1 MLQTVGKVPVS
12 SIFDSAS
19 SLLSWA
25 SSSAI
30 SNVDIYVIHSPKTLS
45 QSTVKIFWRLQAT
58 IILELRRRRELAML
72 AVIVHPSCDNSTF
85 KQFIRTLNDDKW
97 RLSECNSHLSAFGDS
112 INDDVRVL
120 FGVHRCTA
128 PTVEPLSLIT
138 PPHIQC
144 RPISDFIHDKFQHS
158 SYAISFAK
166 DSINFVDDTSRF
178 TAVLPKSPSIPTSAQ
193 TSRRLYDLVLKSDTT
208 NIVSGCGVF
217 DTNHLFPPLSRPCDN
232 IFGRTFGIEF
242 DFQSERFIRP
252 ISPFEFARGFGFS
265 DELTMQLSH
274 STHLHLLHGGIP
286 KATSHHIFDCIY
298 ARLIALRNTSFEVI
312 DNDNPPS
319 AAPAAF
325 AQSLFNGAIGARL
338 PSSDQWADACRRDS
352 EMNTVLSIVSNPS
365 LAVKAYL
372 SKVHHVYRKPL
383 RLSMIKLEDG
393 MLVLYEPLA
402 GSSECAKLRLVPT
415 SLRNIVFIA
424 FHSNPVG
431 GHFNA
436 YRTFTRIRLRFH
448 WPGMYGYV
456 TNMCSK
462 CVGCNLSNANVRRSS
477 ELVYNFPMDAP
488 MLVLHVDGYS
498 LGKIESYEGTTSYLV
513 AACGMTG
520 FTAIEG
526 VREANSTSFSSAIMR
541 IQLRYGMAHTL
552 VLDKDS
558 KFYSVFR
565 ETCDL
570 LGINTHTLSAG
581 NHDGMAVERINRYLN
596 KTMKIFTSERGSD
609 PRVAHEG
616 LLMAV
621 YAWNSAPVPV
631 DSKPKHAKSFARR
644 QAVVLKAS
652 HEVAK
657 VLWTLRPDPKV
668 YQIGDHVFVRRVVK
682 SVAKK
687 SIVGKAEFAYTGPW
701 EIVKSFDGASY
712 ECKHVKSGAIDKFHS
727 AHLSPVPLQLI
738 PFLPLDGPD
747 SRFGQ
752 LHKPIKDDA
761 YKLASIEEFL
771 PKNPF
776 KININ
781 LVRFADEDDS
791 SPFHWPSLAELNA
804 ELDIWDEDEIDLFVS
819 DSDPI
824 AVNDIFALPSLPP
837 PVPCAARIAAL
848 ITQSTDKL
856 FFIAYTL
863 PNTYRCEWY
872 LTRVAFADSIAL
884 HPQCLEDGK
893 YLMDFFICHPNDMCD
908 HPLNQ
913 RFWLEYHNHNDVAR
927 LHSGEY
933 HVLRPDKDADN
944 YALEN
949 GLQPFRQWIY
959 LSSDTVF
966 IHGPFNFAIINGR
979 QSKDRIALDDWN
991 ALSAKSSMVN
1001 NIIPDANARRANSIH
1016 YSSVYHQVFT
1026 TVPVSNRVKSVQ
1038 HVHPTLFI
1046 EPYIDD
1052 DTTPQE

>member
-1 MLQTVGKVPVS
+1 MMFVCSSEFIGVLLQ
-12 SIFDSAS
+12 
-19 SLLSWA
+19 L
-25 SSSAI
+25 
-30 SNVDIYVIHSPKTLS
+30 
-45 QSTVKIFWRLQAT
+45 
-58 IILELRRRRELAML
+58 
-72 AVIVHPSCDNSTF
+72 
-85 KQFIRTLNDDKW
+85 
-97 RLSECNSHLSAFGDS
+97 
-112 INDDVRVL
+112 
-120 FGVHRCTA
+120 
-128 PTVEPLSLIT
+128 
-138 PPHIQC
+138 
-144 RPISDFIHDKFQHS
+144 
-158 SYAISFAK
+158 YAISFAK
-166 DSINFVDDTSRF
+166 DSINFVDDASRF
-178 TAVLPKSPSIPTSAQ
+178 TAVLPKSSSIPTSAQ

-217 DTNHLFPPLSRPCDN
+217 DTNHLFPPLSSPSAN
-232 IFGRTFGIEF
+232 IFGRTFG
-242 DFQSERFIRP
+242 
-252 ISPFEFARGFGFS
+252 FS
-265 DELTMQLSH
+265 DKSTKQLSH
-274 STHLHLLHGGIP
+274 PTHLHLLHGGIP

-298 ARLIALRNTSFEVI
+298 ARLIALRNTLFEVI

-319 AAPAAF
+319 AAPAAL

-365 LAVKAYL
+365 LAVKAHL
-372 SKVHHVYRKPL
+372 SKVHHVYCKPL
-383 RLSMIKLEDG
+383 RLSMT
-393 MLVLYEPLA
+393 
-402 GSSECAKLRLVPT
+402 ECWYCTSHLLVPPSVRNCALFQPACAT
-415 SLRNIVFIA
+415 LCSLLFTPIQWVDI
-424 FHSNPVG
+424 SM
-431 GHFNA
+431 
-436 YRTFTRIRLRFH
+436 RTFQCLSHIH
-448 WPGMYGYV
+448 
-456 TNMCSK
+456 SK

-477 ELVYNFPMDAP
+477 ELAYNFPMDAP
-488 MLVLHVDGYS
+488 MLVLHIDGYS

-513 AACGMTG
+513 AAYGMTG

-526 VREANSTSFSSAIMR
+526 VQEANSTSFSSAIMR

-596 KTMKIFTSERGSD
+596 KTMKMFTSERESD
-609 PRVAHEG
+609 RRVAHEG

-621 YAWNSAPVPV
+621 YAWNSAPVPGA
-631 DSKPKHAKSFARR
+631 DISRSLILTTKPKHAKSFARR

-652 HEVAK
+652 REVAK
-657 VLWTLRPDPKV
+657 VLLDESRSYHRELINSLRPDPKV
-668 YQIGDHVFVRRVVK
+668 YQIGDHVFVCRVVK

-738 PFLPLDGPD
+738 PFLPLDGSD

-752 LHKPIKDDA
+752 LHKPIKDNA

-819 DSDPI
+819 DSDPV

-837 PVPCAARIAAL
+837 PLPRAARIAAL

-856 FFIAYTL
+856 FFIA
-863 PNTYRCEWY
+863 
-872 LTRVAFADSIAL
+872 
-884 HPQCLEDGK
+884 
-893 YLMDFFICHPNDMCD
+893 
-908 HPLNQ
+908 
-913 RFWLEYHNHNDVAR
+913 
-927 LHSGEY
+927 
-933 HVLRPDKDADN
+933 
-944 YALEN
+944 
-949 GLQPFRQWIY
+949 
-959 LSSDTVF
+959 
-966 IHGPFNFAIINGR
+966 
-979 QSKDRIALDDWN
+979 
-991 ALSAKSSMVN
+991 
-1001 NIIPDANARRANSIH
+1001 
-1016 YSSVYHQVFT
+1016 
-1026 TVPVSNRVKSVQ
+1026 
-1038 HVHPTLFI
+1038 
-1046 EPYIDD
+1046 
-1052 DTTPQE
+1052 